1 MLTSPLVIK
10 GGVSGAYR
18 QQFNVQG
25 DGIVELIDILQFL
38 ASGGGGGGSS
48 VYLSD
53 NWVIKGTSGIAAVS
67 SSPGQYGIEIP
78 SGGVL
83 ETLQKKFTTVENL
96 NSDGNVVINIAW
108 NTTDFNTPTTQMT
121 PFVSFLDSLGNQFSA
136 SELGISVK
144 TTIASGITSTTINIL
159 DAISL
164 PFTIKMI
171 I

>member
-25 DGIVELIDILQFL
+25 AGIVELIDILQFL
-38 ASGGGGGGSS
+38 SSGGSGTA
-48 VYLSD
+48 VYISD
-53 NWVIKGTSGIAAVS
+53 NWVIKGTSGIVASS
-67 SSPGQYGIEIP
+67 SSPGQYAISIPESGI
-78 SGGVL
+78 L
-83 ETLQKKFTTVENL
+83 ETLQKRFAVEDL
-96 NSDGNVVINIAW
+96 NEDGNIIINIDW
-108 NTTDFNTPTTQMT
+108 GTTDFNLGATTPMT

-144 TTIASGITSTTINIL
+144 TAIAEGLTSTTINIL